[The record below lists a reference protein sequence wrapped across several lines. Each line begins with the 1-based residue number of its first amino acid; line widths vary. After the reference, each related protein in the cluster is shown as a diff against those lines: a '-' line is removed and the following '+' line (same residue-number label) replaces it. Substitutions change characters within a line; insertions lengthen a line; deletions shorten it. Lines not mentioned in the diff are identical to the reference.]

1 MPLGGDIQQNPV
13 SESSSYAGLA
23 MAEHK
28 KFLQNVRSI
37 TFIDKCIL
45 FFILG
50 CKNYN
55 ERYGFYLGGTD
66 AILDSNVFNDND
78 DN

>member
-1 MPLGGDIQQNPV
+1 MPLGGDIQQNSV

-28 KFLQNVRSI
+28 QFLQNVRSI
-37 TFIDKCIL
+37 TFIDKRIL

-50 CKNYN
+50 
-55 ERYGFYLGGTD
+55 
-66 AILDSNVFNDND
+66 
-78 DN
+78 